1 MKAIKIV
8 NSEPVFS
15 DCVEPQGSGGL
26 VRVVTSSICGTDLH
40 LLPTGMLEGRIPG
53 HECAGYTP
61 DGKAVAIE
69 PFHSCGNCPACAD
82 GLIMHCQSQDMPL
95 VSGLTRDG
103 GMAESVLVPEAS
115 LVELPTGLDVRVANL
130 VETLAVCV
138 RGLSR
143 SGLSREDKVLVIGA
157 GSIGLGTAACL
168 QAWGMAFTV
177 KARYPHQ
184 QAAAEQ
190 LGASLNVGDGYD
202 LVVDAVA
209 NEKSMEEAVNCAKP
223 DGRILMLG
231 NFWESTPIVPELYR
245 KELTVITSIAYKCT
259 QPNRSFVEAARILFE
274 HPHIA
279 DAMITH
285 RFPLDGAAE
294 AFSTAADKNSG
305 AIKVTFDIGWREPGG
320 TPDVNGGPQNRP

>member
-8 NSEPVFS
+8 NSLPLFS
-15 DCVEPQGSGGL
+15 DCAEPQGSGVL
-26 VRVVTSSICGTDLH
+26 VRVVSSSICGTDLH
-40 LLPTGMLEGRIPG
+40 LLPTGMLEGLIPG

-69 PFHSCGNCPACAD
+69 PFHSCGSCLACAD
-82 GLIMHCQSQDMPL
+82 GLIAHCQAQDLPT

-115 LVELPTGLDVRVANL
+115 LVELPTGLDVRIANL

-138 RGLSR
+138 RGFSR
-143 SGLSREDKVLVIGA
+143 CRLNSKDKVLVIGA
-157 GSIGLGTAACL
+157 GSIGLGSAACL
-168 QAWGMAFTV
+168 QARGMDFAV

-223 DGRILMLG
+223 DGRILLLG
-231 NFWESTPIVPELYR
+231 NFWEATPIVPELCQ

-259 QPNRSFVEAARILFE
+259 QPNRSFVEAASILFE

-294 AFSTAADKNSG
+294 AFATAADKSSG
-305 AIKVTFDIGWREPGG
+305 AIKVTFDVAPARRS
-320 TPDVNGGPQNRP
+320 VRC

>member
-1 MKAIKIV
+1 MHGGLVTMKAIKIV
-8 NSEPVFS
+8 DGSPLFS
-15 DCVEPQGSGGL
+15 DCPEPQGDGVL
-26 VRVVTSSICGTDLH
+26 VRIVSSSICGTDLH

-69 PFHSCGNCPACAD
+69 PFHSCGSCQACAD
-82 GLIMHCQSQDMPL
+82 GLIMHCQTHDLPM

-115 LVELPTGLDVRVANL
+115 LVELPTGLDVKNANL
-130 VETLAVCV
+130 IETLAVCV
-138 RGLSR
+138 RGISR
-143 SGLSREDKVLVIGA
+143 CGLSSKDKVLVIGA
-157 GSIGLGTAACL
+157 GSIGLGSLACL
-168 QAWGMAFTV
+168 QALGMSVTV

-190 LGASLNVGDGYD
+190 LGASLNVSDGYD
-202 LVVDAVA
+202 LVIDAVA
-209 NEKSMEEAVNCAKP
+209 NEQSMEEAVNCAKP
-223 DGRILMLG
+223 NGRILILG
-231 NFWESTPIVPELYR
+231 NFWEPTPIAPGLCN

-259 QPNRSFVEAARILFE
+259 QPNRSFVEAASILFE

-294 AFSTAADKNSG
+294 GFATAADRSSG
-305 AIKVTFDIGWREPGG
+305 AIKVTFDV
-320 TPDVNGGPQNRP
+320 D

>member
-8 NSEPVFS
+8 NSMPVFA
-15 DCVEPQGSGGL
+15 DCSEPRGTGVL
-26 VRVVTSSICGTDLH
+26 VRVISSSICGTDLH

-53 HECAGYTP
+53 HEIAGYTP

-69 PFHSCGNCPACAD
+69 PFHSCGSCLACED
-82 GLIMHCQSQDMPL
+82 GLIMHCQTHDMPL

-115 LVELPTGLDVRVANL
+115 LVELPTGLDVRIANL

-138 RGLSR
+138 RGFSR
-143 SGLSREDKVLVIGA
+143 CGLDSKDNVLVIGA
-157 GSIGLGTAACL
+157 GSIGLGSAACL
-168 QAWGMAFTV
+168 QAWGVDFSV

-184 QAAAEQ
+184 QAAADR
-190 LGASLNVGDGYD
+190 LGANLHVGDCYD
-202 LVVDAVA
+202 LVIDAVG

-231 NFWESTPIVPELYR
+231 NFWEATPIVPELCQ
-245 KELTVITSIAYKCT
+245 KELTLITSIAYKCT
-259 QPNRSFVEAARILFE
+259 QPDRSFVEAARILFE

-285 RFPLDGAAE
+285 RFPLDGAVE
-294 AFSTAADKNSG
+294 AFAAAADKSSG
-305 AIKVTFDIGWREPGG
+305 AIKVTFDI
-320 TPDVNGGPQNRP
+320 D